1 VILEEL
7 FWWDKLEITPEEE
20 ERVIRKVAS
29 VIHKYGM
36 DAAAILFLESF
47 KPLVYVGGELG
58 KFFISPFLPALGE
71 EISISGEKFF
81 RIFEKRENIE
91 RLITILEEM
100 SREEEFK
107 TKEIREIE
115 ETKETEA
122 SEHEG
127 KKRGWRRLIPFL

>member
-1 VILEEL
+1 M
-7 FWWDKLEITPEEE
+7 FWWDRLEITPEEE

-47 KPLVYVGGELG
+47 KPLVYIGGELG

-100 SREEEFK
+100 SAEEVEAAE
-107 TKEIREIE
+107 TE
-115 ETKETEA
+115 ETTQSGEA
-122 SEHEG
+122 G
-127 KKRGWRRLIPFL
+127 KKKGWRRLIPFL

>member
-1 VILEEL
+1 L
-7 FWWDKLEITPEEE
+7 FWWDRLEITPEEE

-29 VIHKYGM
+29 IIHKYGM

-91 RLITILEEM
+91 RLISMLEEM
-100 SREEEFK
+100 SAEEE
-107 TKEIREIE
+107 TTAETETE
-115 ETKETEA
+115 ETPQSGED
-122 SEHEG
+122 G

>member
-1 VILEEL
+1 L
-7 FWWDKLEITPEEE
+7 FWWDRLEITPEEE

-47 KPLVYVGGELG
+47 KPLVYIGGELG

-100 SREEEFK
+100 SAEEVEAAE
-107 TKEIREIE
+107 TE
-115 ETKETEA
+115 ETTQSGEA
-122 SEHEG
+122 G
-127 KKRGWRRLIPFL
+127 KKKGWRRLIPFL

>member
-1 VILEEL
+1 M
-7 FWWDKLEITPEEE
+7 FWWDRLEITPEEE

-29 VIHKYGM
+29 IIHKYGM

-91 RLITILEEM
+91 RLITMLEEM
-100 SREEEFK
+100 SAEEVEVE
-107 TKEIREIE
+107 TE
-115 ETKETEA
+115 ETPQSGEA
-122 SEHEG
+122 G

>member
-1 VILEEL
+1 MILEEL

-91 RLITILEEM
+91 RLISMLEEM
-100 SREEEFK
+100 SAEEVE
-107 TKEIREIE
+107 TAE
-115 ETKETEA
+115 ETPQSGEA
-122 SEHEG
+122 E

>member
-1 VILEEL
+1 M
-7 FWWDKLEITPEEE
+7 FWWDRLEITPEEE

-29 VIHKYGM
+29 IIHKYGM

-91 RLITILEEM
+91 RLISMLEEM
-100 SREEEFK
+100 SAEEVEVE
-107 TKEIREIE
+107 TE
-115 ETKETEA
+115 ETETEETPQSGEA
-122 SEHEG
+122 G

>member
-1 VILEEL
+1 L
-7 FWWDKLEITPEEE
+7 FWWDRLEITPEEE

-29 VIHKYGM
+29 IIHKYGM

-100 SREEEFK
+100 SAEEE
-107 TKEIREIE
+107 TAAETEME
-115 ETKETEA
+115 ETTQSGEA
-122 SEHEG
+122 G